1 MKKLF
6 VLFLVSLLLNSCNS
20 YLGKKLTK
28 KSAEDVK
35 VSDMKSACDC
45 AEGINILLEDAL
57 DYLGNKSEDELDEDQ
72 AMMEKMDHIKE
83 IGNFCS
89 REFGFHERR
98 LDEIED
104 CRAVKELKKTVE
116 EFEAKF

>member
-6 VLFLVSLLLNSCNS
+6 VLMLAGLFLHSCNS
-20 YLGKKLTK
+20 YLGKRLTK

-35 VSDMKSACDC
+35 TEDMKSACDC

-57 DYLGNKSEDELDEDQ
+57 DYVGNKSEDELDEDE
-72 AMMEKMDHIKE
+72 AMIEKMDHIKE
-83 IGNFCS
+83 IGNFCW

-104 CRAVKELKKTVE
+104 CRAVEELKKTVDKFE
-116 EFEAKF
+116 EKF

>member
-1 MKKLF
+1 MLAGI
-6 VLFLVSLLLNSCNS
+6 LLNSCNS

-35 VSDMKSACDC
+35 VEDMKSACDC

-57 DYLGNKSEDELDEDQ
+57 DYVGNKSEDELDKDE
-72 AMMEKMDHIKE
+72 AMMKKMDNIKE

-104 CRAVKELKKTVE
+104 CRAVKGLKKTVE
-116 EFEAKF
+116 KFEAKF

>member
-1 MKKLF
+1 MIIYGE
-6 VLFLVSLLLNSCNS
+6 VLVF
-20 YLGKKLTK
+20 
-28 KSAEDVK
+28 
-35 VSDMKSACDC
+35 
-45 AEGINILLEDAL
+45 
-57 DYLGNKSEDELDEDQ
+57 NKSEDELDEDQ

-104 CRAVKELKKTVE
+104 CENYNEKLLKELE
-116 EFEAKF
+116 I